1 MRIAKSSNHLN
12 RPIIYFLIFAFLML
26 TGCAMN
32 GNMSPGTVKQISSQ
46 EATAGSGN
54 NTNSSIVFENGRWQT
69 RRVVAESRNKANSPV
84 VEQEI
89 VTVRPLAEP
98 PPSPD
103 YIVGPYDV
111 LSVSVSKPDFSSM
124 GSTAG
129 SSSSTASNF
138 GVGTPATGY
147 RVDGK
152 GNIQLPIVGTIHV
165 WGLTLQE
172 IHARLMAIYPKYFKD
187 PWVTVD
193 VKEYRSQPLYILG
206 QFNNTG
212 VFYMDRPFNVLQGLA
227 MGKGY
232 DSSAN
237 PRAARIIRDKKVL
250 PVDIYELLMNAD
262 QTQNIWLKPGDTIF
276 MPDNKNRV
284 VLVFGA
290 AKGGGPV
297 SIPPA
302 GLNLLQA
309 IATVGLQEV
318 GYHARRVFLIRS
330 FSPTRGQLM
339 VIDVDKIMQG
349 DALPMALTE
358 GDIIYIP
365 KSGLTTWN
373 EALGEMLPTLSAFSA
388 ILSPFVQ
395 IKYLSE

>member
-1 MRIAKSSNHLN
+1 MKRDK
-12 RPIIYFLIFAFLML
+12 IITSQVISLIFIIFLML
-26 TGCAMN
+26 TGCAMYRDI
-32 GNMSPGTVKQISSQ
+32 SPGTVKQIPTG
-46 EATAGSGN
+46 ETVTGSETK
-54 NTNSSIVFENGRWQT
+54 TNSSIVFENGRWQT
-69 RRVVAESRNKANSPV
+69 PSVAGSRIKANNSI

-89 VTVRPLAEP
+89 VTVLPLAEP
-98 PPSPD
+98 APSPD

-111 LSVSVSKPDFSSM
+111 LSINVSKSDFTSM
-124 GSTAG
+124 GPASGSELNLGAG
-129 SSSSTASNF
+129 TQ
-138 GVGTPATGY
+138 ATGY

-152 GNIQLPIVGTIHV
+152 GNIQLPLVGTIHV
-165 WGLTLQE
+165 WGMTLPE
-172 IHARLMAIYPKYFKD
+172 IHTRLMEIYSKYFRD
-187 PWVTVD
+187 PWVIID
-193 VKEYRSQPLYILG
+193 VKEYKSQPLYILG

-227 MGKGY
+227 IGKGY
-232 DSSAN
+232 DGSAN
-237 PRAARIIRDKKVL
+237 PRTARIIRDKKVL

-262 QTQNIWLKPGDTIF
+262 QTQNIWLKSGDTIF

-284 VLVFGA
+284 VFVFGA

-309 IATVGLQEV
+309 IATVGLQEI

-349 DALPMALTE
+349 DALPVALTE

-395 IKYLSE
+395 IKYLSQ

>member
-1 MRIAKSSNHLN
+1 MTRNKF
-12 RPIIYFLIFAFLML
+12 IIFTVVFLLSIIFLML
-26 TGCAMN
+26 TGCATYRDMP
-32 GNMSPGTVKQISSQ
+32 PGTFKDIPGQ
-46 EATAGSGN
+46 EM
-54 NTNSSIVFENGRWQT
+54 
-69 RRVVAESRNKANSPV
+69 KAKNAQNARSPI

-98 PPSPD
+98 PPPPD

-111 LSVSVSKPDFSSM
+111 LSINVSKPDFSSM
-124 GSTAG
+124 VGSASV
-129 SSSSTASNF
+129 SSSLTESNLSA
-138 GVGTPATGY
+138 GGTQATGY

-152 GNIQLPIVGTIHV
+152 GNIQLPFVGMVHV
-165 WGLTLQE
+165 SGMTLQE
-172 IHARLMAIYPKYFKD
+172 IQNRLMKIYPKYFKD
-187 PWVTVD
+187 PWVIVD
-193 VKEYRSQPLYILG
+193 VKEYKSQPLYVLG

-227 MGKGY
+227 IGKGY
-232 DSSAN
+232 DASAN

-262 QTQNIWLKPGDTIF
+262 QTQNIWLKPGDTIY

-284 VLVFGA
+284 VFVFGA

-297 SIPPA
+297 PIPPT

-309 IATVGLQEV
+309 IATVGLQEI

-339 VIDVDKIMQG
+339 LIDVDKIIQG
-349 DALPMALTE
+349 DAMPMALTE

-365 KSGLTTWN
+365 KSALTTWN

-388 ILSPFVQ
+388 IMSPFVQ
-395 IKYLSE
+395 IKYLSQ

>member
-1 MRIAKSSNHLN
+1 MKRDKL
-12 RPIIYFLIFAFLML
+12 IIFKIISLILTIFLML
-26 TGCAMN
+26 TGCATYGDMPT
-32 GNMSPGTVKQISSQ
+32 GIVKQIPNG
-46 EATAGSGN
+46 ETVTGSETK
-54 NTNSSIVFENGRWQT
+54 TNSSIVFENGRWQT
-69 RRVVAESRNKANSPV
+69 RSIAGSRIKTNNPI

-89 VTVRPLAEP
+89 VTVLPLAEP
-98 PPSPD
+98 APSPD

-111 LSVSVSKPDFSSM
+111 LSINVSKSDFTSM
-124 GSTAG
+124 GSTSGSELNLGAG
-129 SSSSTASNF
+129 TQ
-138 GVGTPATGY
+138 ATGY

-152 GNIQLPIVGTIHV
+152 GNIQLPLVGTIHV
-165 WGLTLQE
+165 WGMTLPE
-172 IHARLMAIYPKYFKD
+172 IQTRLMEIYPKYFRD
-187 PWVTVD
+187 PWVIID
-193 VKEYRSQPLYILG
+193 VKEYKSQPLYILG

-227 MGKGY
+227 TGKGY
-232 DSSAN
+232 DGSAN
-237 PRAARIIRDKKVL
+237 PRAARIIRNKKVL

-262 QTQNIWLKPGDTIF
+262 QTQNIWLKPGDTIY

-284 VLVFGA
+284 VFVFGA

-309 IATVGLQEV
+309 IATVGLQEI

-339 VIDVDKIMQG
+339 VIDVDKIMKG

-395 IKYLSE
+395 IRYLSQ